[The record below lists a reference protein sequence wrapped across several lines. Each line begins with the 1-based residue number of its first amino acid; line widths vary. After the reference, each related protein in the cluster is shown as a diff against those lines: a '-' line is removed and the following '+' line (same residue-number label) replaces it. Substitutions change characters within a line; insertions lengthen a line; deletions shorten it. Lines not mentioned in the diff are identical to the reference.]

1 MRTKKE
7 TKYVVRKGFIVSKA
21 DDEMDVL
28 AVCITEDDAKTIV
41 DALDK
46 ASEVEDLKRR
56 LEAVKYAMGEKPEAK
71 KADGEK
77 PVAKRRGGRRP
88 DRKSAEKKVAA
99 KPGRKPGQKPGRKPD
114 RKPGRPATL
123 IPEKPTAVSEGLEIS
138 RIRKDE
144 DRKAELAEKK
154 RLDMLAKK
162 NGGGE
167 PLTGECKHC
176 GSTFT
181 KSHGRQAYCPVC
193 RAMLGKSGQVKKEF
207 VDAWRNSDK
216 NGGGKIEEGVEG

>member
-7 TKYVVRKGFIVSKA
+7 TKYVVRKGFIVSKS

-41 DALDK
+41 DALDN
-46 ASEVEDLKRR
+46 ASEADDLKRR

-71 KADGEK
+71 NADGKK
-77 PVAKRRGGRRP
+77 PVAKRCGGRRP
-88 DRKSAEKKVAA
+88 GRKSAKKKVAA
-99 KPGRKPGQKPGRKPD
+99 KPGRKPG
-114 RKPGRPATL
+114 RKPGKKPRRQETV

-154 RLDMLAKK
+154 RLDKLAKK
-162 NGGGE
+162 NGGCE

-176 GSTFT
+176 GATFT

-193 RAMLGKSGQVKKEF
+193 REMLGKSGQVKKEF